1 MNHPTP
7 IPPIVSLSQGN
18 LTINTATG
26 QITCAGIDEGAFGD
40 LEIDQMA
47 DLHAQLTD
55 EFGPFGVTIYRHL
68 CGLLTNQT
76 N

>member
-1 MNHPTP
+1 MNHQTP
-7 IPPIVSLSQGN
+7 IPPIVSFSLDD

-26 QITCAGIDEGAFGD
+26 QITCAGIDEGTFGD
-40 LEIDQMA
+40 LTIEEMV

-68 CGLLTNQT
+68 CSIARFCN
-76 N
+76 